1 MECSHMPAPSR
12 QEFLLEKILEQLV
25 ILNNRLEPSQ
35 DSNAIR
41 EQNLMHQED
50 VNVPEDRKIDI
61 YKHLQNDN
69 LISNNTK
76 VTYRKHMDVLNRMI
90 QNKSLN
96 DIDKKDIQDQ
106 LLSNI
111 CKKYTNLNSRIS
123 YLSTLKYMIKASES
137 KDLSGIND
145 CFQAAR
151 TELTEQKSMTN
162 KSELSPIFKAQ
173 QIWKQLIDTKTDLPF
188 LKMLIEIYK
197 KLGVIRSSELIKMRF
212 YNNASQ
218 ESKLCLNYI
227 DYYSKTIVIK
237 DHKNFNKNKEI
248 KTIDLNDFNLDLFK
262 EHCRDDSLVFPQ
274 INKPF
279 CPYSDTTGFNKVLK
293 SYTNLDYTTLRQ
305 VKVSLVFAYG
315 NEEEK
320 LKLSKIHGTALDT
333 MMKEYQS
340 YVKLK

>member
-1 MECSHMPAPSR
+1 
-12 QEFLLEKILEQLV
+12 
-25 ILNNRLEPSQ
+25 
-35 DSNAIR
+35 
-41 EQNLMHQED
+41 
-50 VNVPEDRKIDI
+50 
-61 YKHLQNDN
+61 
-69 LISNNTK
+69 
-76 VTYRKHMDVLNRMI
+76 
-90 QNKSLN
+90 
-96 DIDKKDIQDQ
+96 
-106 LLSNI
+106 
-111 CKKYTNLNSRIS
+111 
-123 YLSTLKYMIKASES
+123 
-137 KDLSGIND
+137 
-145 CFQAAR
+145 
-151 TELTEQKSMTN
+151 
-162 KSELSPIFKAQ
+162 
-173 QIWKQLIDTKTDLPF
+173 
-188 LKMLIEIYK
+188 MLIEIYK

-340 YVKLK
+340 YVKLQ